1 MPDRLPPLQTL
12 RAFEATGRRLSMTLA
27 AEELH
32 LTHGAVS
39 RQIKALEDNLGV
51 QLFRRMTR
59 RIELTDAGLS
69 FFGAVT
75 RLLSELARE
84 AENVR
89 RSNDDNRLVVNSGV
103 SFASKW
109 LTSRLHKLMTRYPD
123 FDILLEVADAPT
135 DFAAGHVDVALRY
148 GAGQYPAA
156 AAERIMNET
165 VSPVCAPDYRHRMGG
180 LSSPAELIR
189 CQLVHE
195 IGMNTTWERWF
206 SMMGQPYA
214 RTRGPGYTLGS
225 MSIEAAIR
233 GEGVALG
240 RSVLVAE
247 DLAAGRLVSLFP
259 QARLEVEWGYDLV
272 YRIGNQDDPK
282 VRAFRNWIADEVR
295 EFMAGNAL
303 H

>member
-1 MPDRLPPLQTL
+1 
-12 RAFEATGRRLSMTLA
+12 MTLA

-59 RIELTDAGLS
+59 RIELTDAGAS
-69 FFGAVT
+69 FFSAVT
-75 RLLSELARE
+75 RLLSELVRE
-84 AENVR
+84 AETVR
-89 RSNDDNRLVVNSGV
+89 RRSDDTRLIVNSGV

-109 LTSRLHKLMTRYPD
+109 LTSRLHRLMARYTD
-123 FDILLEVADAPT
+123 YDILLEVADAPI
-135 DFAAGHVDVALRY
+135 DFATGHVDVALRY

-165 VSPVCAPDYRHRMGG
+165 VSPVCAPAYRDRMGG
-180 LSSPAELIR
+180 LSSPADLPG
-189 CQLVHE
+189 CQLIHE

-206 SMMGQPYA
+206 SMMELPYPK
-214 RTRGPGYTLGS
+214 TRGPGYNLGS

-240 RSVLVAE
+240 RGVLVAE
-247 DLAAGRLVSLFP
+247 DLAAGRLVALFP
-259 QARLEVEWGYDLV
+259 QAKLDVEWGYDLV

-282 VRAFRNWIADEVR
+282 VRAFRNWIAEEVR
-295 EFMAGNAL
+295 EFVNGAVSN
-303 H
+303 

>member
-1 MPDRLPPLQTL
+1 MPEQLPPLQTL

-27 AEELH
+27 AQELH

-39 RQIKALEDNLGV
+39 RQIKALEDHLGV

-59 RIELTDAGLS
+59 RIELTEAGVS

-84 AENVR
+84 AENIR
-89 RSNDDNRLVVNSGV
+89 RRNDETRLVVNSGV

-109 LTSRLHKLMTRYPD
+109 LTSRLHKLMARYPD
-123 FDILLEVADAPT
+123 LAVHLEVTDAVL
-135 DFAAGHVDVALRY
+135 DFATGHVDVALRY
-148 GAGQYPAA
+148 GNGQYPFA

-165 VSPVCAPDYRHRMGG
+165 VSPVCAPDYRDRMGG
-180 LSSPAELIR
+180 LRSPSELAK
-189 CQLVHE
+189 CQLIHE

-206 SMMGQPYA
+206 SMMELPYP
-214 RTRGPGYTLGS
+214 RTRGAGYSLGS

-247 DLAAGRLVSLFP
+247 DLAAGRLVALFP
-259 QARLEVEWGYDLV
+259 QARLDVEWGYDLV
-272 YRIGNQDDPK
+272 YRIGNQDHPK

-295 EFMAGNAL
+295 EFTSANFSR
-303 H
+303 